1 MNLALLEVTHVL
13 YTIYTRTI
21 RCICMSDHELS
32 VSLAYLIRE
41 GCKILRVTRGG
52 IRG

>member
-1 MNLALLEVTHVL
+1 MNWNRIEVPHVL
-13 YTIYTRTI
+13 YSIYTSTI

-41 GCKILRVTRGG
+41 GCHILRVTRGSV
-52 IRG
+52 